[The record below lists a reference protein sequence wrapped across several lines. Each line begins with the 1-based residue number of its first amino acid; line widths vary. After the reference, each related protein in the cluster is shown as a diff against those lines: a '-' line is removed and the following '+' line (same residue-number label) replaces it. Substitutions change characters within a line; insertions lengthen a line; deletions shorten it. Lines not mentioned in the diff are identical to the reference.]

1 MTARLDPQ
9 SEIAPA
15 NPVGANPVWVHPA
28 EAGLAGTGIPGIRLA
43 EPWSGRGVNWIGLWT
58 LCRKEVERFLKVLGQ
73 TVLAPM
79 ATSVLFLAVFAL
91 ALGKSGVSIGGVKY
105 VEFLAPGLIMVAVAQ
120 NAFANTSSS
129 LIIAK
134 LNGTLVDILM
144 PPLSADELLF
154 GYVVGGVA
162 RGLIVALAVIAAIFP
177 FVNLGVFDGMYL
189 IYFLFSG
196 CLLFSLF
203 GVFTGIWAEKF
214 ERVAAVTNF
223 VVSPLALLSGSFYS
237 IDRLPEIWQTIIHFN
252 PMFFITA
259 GFRYGAIG
267 YADGNLAIAAAGLLG
282 WNVFAWVLCRQLVAR
297 GWRLKT

>member
-1 MTARLDPQ
+1 MTTRLDPNL
-9 SEIAPA
+9 EITPA
-15 NPVGANPVWVHPA
+15 NPGA
-28 EAGLAGTGIPGIRLA
+28 PGIRLA
-43 EPWSGRGVNWIGLWT
+43 EPWGGRGVNWIGVWT

-73 TVLAPM
+73 TILAPM
-79 ATSVLFLAVFAL
+79 ASSILFLAVFAL
-91 ALGKSGVSIGGVKY
+91 ALGSRGVMIGGVTY

-129 LIIAK
+129 LIIGK

-154 GYVVGGVA
+154 GYVVGGVT
-162 RGLIVALAVIAAIFP
+162 RGLIVAVAVVAVIFP
-177 FVNLGVFDGMYL
+177 FVDLGVFDALFL

-196 CLLFSLF
+196 CLLFSLI
-203 GVFTGIWAEKF
+203 GIFTGIWAERF
-214 ERVAAVTNF
+214 DHVAAVTNF

-237 IDRLPEIWQTIIHFN
+237 IDRLPEIWQTVIHFN
-252 PMFFITA
+252 PMFFIID

-267 YADGNLAIAAAGLLG
+267 YADGNLAIAAGGLLG
-282 WNVFAWVLCRQLVAR
+282 WNVFLWVLCRQLVAR

>member
-1 MTARLDPQ
+1 MTTRLDPK

-15 NPVGANPVWVHPA
+15 NPVWANPA
-28 EAGLAGTGIPGIRLA
+28 EASLAGAGIPGIRLA
-43 EPWSGRGVNWIGLWT
+43 EPWGGRGVNWIGLWT

-73 TVLAPM
+73 TILAPM

-91 ALGKSGVSIGGVKY
+91 ALGSSGVSIGGVKY

-120 NAFANTSSS
+120 NAFSNTSSS

-144 PPLSADELLF
+144 PPLSADELLL

-177 FVNLGVFDGMYL
+177 FVNLGIFDGLYL

-196 CLLFSLF
+196 CLLFSLI
-203 GVFTGIWAEKF
+203 GIFTGIWAEKF

-252 PMFFITA
+252 PMFFIIA

-267 YADGNLAIAAAGLLG
+267 YADGNLAVAAAGLLG